1 MVVLVSK
8 TWSWKCKRSPEVLL
22 LGRDCNTSYR
32 SPRQVPECH
41 SMNRPKSTNFFT
53 RDIVI
58 PMYSHHIN
66 TSNLE
71 SRSSLS
77 VKKPCLITHH
87 SSAFHLSASSLIS
100 TILLLDRSTTHTL
113 ARILCAYDNVH
124 PSTVHS
130 NAAQTPSLGQRHQF
144 HPGINK
150 EKETVAMHAHHA
162 PML

>member
-1 MVVLVSK
+1 MQEKS
-8 TWSWKCKRSPEVLL
+8 RSFATRKGL
-22 LGRDCNTSYR
+22 
-32 SPRQVPECH
+32 QH
-41 SMNRPKSTNFFT
+41 IIPKSKASSRMPFHEQAEVYKFFT

-66 TSNLE
+66 ASNQE

-87 SSAFHLSASSLIS
+87 SSAFHLSASSPIS

-144 HPGINK
+144 HPGINE
-150 EKETVAMHAHHA
+150 EKETVAMHARHA